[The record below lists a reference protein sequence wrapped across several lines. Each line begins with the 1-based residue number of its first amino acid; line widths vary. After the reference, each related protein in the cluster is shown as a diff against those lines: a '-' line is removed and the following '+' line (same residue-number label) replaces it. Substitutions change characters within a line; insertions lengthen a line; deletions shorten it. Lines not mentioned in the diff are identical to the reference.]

1 MFFYNVHGCN
11 IHGKERR
18 DLLFFGL
25 SKKLTFKKLIHQM
38 VTVKDEIVTLK
49 DRMSYPFCPLPLP
62 LSALSVIVM
71 GQEGNC
77 TGQNIINAR
86 EGFLGK
92 KNIVAVLFFK
102 LCYIPI
108 FLTYIFSIH

>member
-1 MFFYNVHGCN
+1 
-11 IHGKERR
+11 
-18 DLLFFGL
+18 
-25 SKKLTFKKLIHQM
+25 M

-92 KNIVAVLFFK
+92 K
-102 LCYIPI
+102 
-108 FLTYIFSIH
+108 T